1 MSDTTARLRLP
12 MIRPGQAQKEL
23 SHNEALTII
32 DLLIDA
38 QVAGFAL
45 NAPPA
50 TPALGAAWVVGSA
63 PSGAWTGQAARL
75 AGWTEGGWRFIVP
88 AEGMTVWVSDVAVIA
103 RFSGGAWVLGELS
116 GSRLLIDGVRV
127 VGPRQAAVTSP
138 TGGTT
143 IDVQARATLSA
154 LLAALRTHGLIAP

>member
-23 SHNEALTII
+23 SHNEALAII

-45 NAPPA
+45 NTPPA
-50 TPALGAAWVVGSA
+50 SPGLGAAWVVGSA
-63 PSGAWTGQAARL
+63 PSGAWAGQAGRL
-75 AGWTEGGWRFIVP
+75 AGWTEGGWRFVMP
-88 AEGMTVWVSDVAVIA
+88 VEGMAVWVSEAAVIA
-103 RFSGGAWVLGELS
+103 RFSGGAWILGDIT
-116 GSRLLIDGVRV
+116 GSRVVIDGVRV
-127 VGPRQAAVTSP
+127 VGPRQPAVANP

-143 IDVQARATLSA
+143 IDTQARATLA
-154 LLAALRTHGLIAP
+154 TLLAALRNHGLIAP